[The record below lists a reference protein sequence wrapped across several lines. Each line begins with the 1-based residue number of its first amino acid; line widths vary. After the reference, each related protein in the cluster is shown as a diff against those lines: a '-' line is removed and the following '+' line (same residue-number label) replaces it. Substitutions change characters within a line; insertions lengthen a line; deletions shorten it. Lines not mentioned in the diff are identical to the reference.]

1 MKFERSQE
9 DANASPQ
16 EILGDNPM
24 DSFCNDLEELLDA
37 CATFYRENED
47 KMELSN
53 IQERR
58 ANLSIFIEKFHK
70 DCGTLT
76 SAVQKRIDDLKN
88 DCVILMTAHQ
98 PNLFAY
104 SGVFRKATLNFVLA
118 KRLEK
123 LLGVPVVNF
132 FGVADQD
139 FTDDRW
145 VKSSLLP
152 AVKRKGGVLTIEI
165 KLPKMLMLNR
175 VPKPSI
181 DFLNNWKGMIK
192 GWLDDAINSVDR
204 FCKVNGL
211 PRLGSTKP
219 LLHGNFG
226 SFCKIVED
234 AYARSAT
241 YSDFNAFVM
250 SKIINEVWGYDTLFS
265 RFSECQQIFA
275 PEFSFLLSRFMD
287 YSRSLKEASG
297 LPFEKGIGEG
307 VSDLEPQLVPFWYHC
322 DCGSKVRLFYLAEQG
337 GSVTGYGDCLGCK
350 QGYKIRFG
358 AAEKPDLSGI
368 ASRISARAIPMNLV
382 FFKGLG
388 VSCYVGGLGG
398 LKYLMEARCV
408 ANELAIPFPPTPVWR
423 PHDRYWGIGQMEALL
438 EFKRISGSFEVCD
451 QAGALAR
458 LNSRIAE
465 ARRDLDKLEAQKEKI
480 AEKLRQG
487 GGNETILKEKIR
499 AISIAQGKIKRSSN
513 LSVLIHDLKILENV
527 PVALNLIPSIID
539 YAVNTGLKETS
550 DQWIEYLKRNG
561 DLSSNV
567 HLKGVLNDLMVFDT
581 DFFSPPNQ
589 TSDQL

>member
-1 MKFERSQE
+1 MPALDVKS
-9 DANASPQ
+9 
-16 EILGDNPM
+16 
-24 DSFCNDLEELLDA
+24 SFCDNLEELVDA
-37 CATFYRENED
+37 CANFYRENED
-47 KMELSN
+47 KMRLRN
-53 IQERR
+53 IRERR
-58 ANLSIFIEKFHK
+58 ADLSSFVESFHK

-76 SAVQKRIDDLKN
+76 SAVQERIDDLKN

-118 KRLEK
+118 KRLER

-152 AVKRKGGVLTIEI
+152 AVKRREGVLAIEI

-175 VPKPSI
+175 VPKPSM
-181 DFLNNWKGMIK
+181 DLLNGWKGMIK
-192 GWLDDAINSVDR
+192 EWLNDAVNSVDR

-211 PRLGSTKP
+211 PRLGSAKP

-226 SFCKIVED
+226 SLWKIVED
-234 AYARSAT
+234 AYERCKT

-250 SKIINEVWGYDTLFS
+250 SKIVNEVWGYDTLFS

-275 PEFSFLLSRFMD
+275 SEFSFLLSRFKD
-287 YSRSLKEASG
+287 YSRSLKEVGG
-297 LPFEKGIGEG
+297 LSFEKEIGEG

-322 DCGSKVRLFYLAEQG
+322 DCGSKARLFYSAEQG
-337 GSVTGYGDCLGCK
+337 GSATGHGDCPGCK
-350 QGYKIRFG
+350 QGYEISFG
-358 AAEKPDLSGI
+358 AAENPDLSGI

-423 PHDRYWGIGQMEALL
+423 PHDRYWGIGQMEALF

-465 ARRDLDKLEAQKEKI
+465 VRRDLDELEAQKEKI

-487 GGNETILKEKIR
+487 SGNETMLKEKVR
-499 AISIAQGKIKRSSN
+499 AISIAQGKIRRSSN

-527 PVALNLIPSIID
+527 AVVFNLIPSVID
-539 YAVNTGLKETS
+539 YAVNVGLKEMS

-567 HLKGVLNDLMVFDT
+567 HLKGVLDDLMVFNT
-581 DFFSPPNQ
+581 DFFSPIN
-589 TSDQL
+589 